1 VVDDEAA
8 ELVGDWA
15 PSHAG
20 KYFGAGYHH
29 DRNAKDGRAR
39 AVFTPNL
46 PKAGRYEVRFAYPEN
61 PNRAT
66 NAAVKIFH
74 ANGAEERV
82 VNQREKPALDGRMVS
97 LGTFDFTPGGGARVE
112 VSNAGADGYVVVD
125 AVQFLSVR

>member
-1 VVDDEAA
+1 VVDDESA

-29 DRNAKDGRAR
+29 DRNAKDGTAR
-39 AVFTPNL
+39 AVFKPNL
-46 PKAGRYEVRFAYPEN
+46 PQAGRYEVRFAYPEN

-66 NAAVKIFH
+66 KAAVKVFH
-74 ANGAEERV
+74 AQGTTERA
-82 VNQREKPALDGRMVS
+82 VNQREKPALDGRFVS
-97 LGTFDFTPGGGARVE
+97 LGTFDFAAGAGAKVE

-125 AVQFLSVR
+125 AVQFLPVR